1 MTTTGRG
8 SGRGRWGGAGVIVPF
23 AAITTKS
30 IIHLY
35 KLKAKN
41 SPINDKHVVKCC
53 HGHCCSPV
61 RAATGAASAVVVV
74 VVAVL
79 VDIFISKLIL
89 IDYIL
94 CATVQQQQQLDRA
107 TLFRGLDILNYH
119 FIYNMPASFLSA
131 AGSHFRFGNNVIL
144 LLVDFV
150 YRGRELLGTK
160 CH

>member
-1 MTTTGRG
+1 MPEECERERG
-8 SGRGRWGGAGVIVPF
+8 GAGWVGLAWAGVIVPF

-41 SPINDKHVVKCC
+41 SPINDNHVDKCC

-61 RAATGAASAVVVV
+61 RA
-74 VVAVL
+74 VAVL

-94 CATVQQQQQLDRA
+94 CATVQTAEAAAAARSGHTLLFVSVRVSRA
-107 TLFRGLDILNYH
+107 LDILNYH
-119 FIYNMPASFLSA
+119 FIYNMLA
-131 AGSHFRFGNNVIL
+131 
-144 LLVDFV
+144 
-150 YRGRELLGTK
+150 
-160 CH
+160 

>member
-8 SGRGRWGGAGVIVPF
+8 RGRGRWGGAGVIVPF

-94 CATVQQQQQLDRA
+94 CATVQTAAAAAAAARSGH
-107 TLFRGLDILNYH
+107 TLSRSRYI
-119 FIYNMPASFLSA
+119 
-131 AGSHFRFGNNVIL
+131 
-144 LLVDFV
+144 
-150 YRGRELLGTK
+150 ELPFYL
-160 CH
+160 